1 MTLAKNPSSPPLVT
15 PYGFGSVHMSP
26 LPSTRQQLVK
36 VPQVPCLYRHSLSRK
51 YYGIKKVGGKRKE
64 HSLRTTDRK
73 LAERRLKDWIAT
85 LGKVD
90 REVER
95 LSVREMLHKLQKAN
109 LGKAPKTRA
118 TDASITKKFK
128 QTWPFDLDMRI
139 SDVRTSHLNEWLAL
153 HENRLKNTSYN
164 RYVGFLKQLFAIAV
178 DDKVIAE
185 SPVDKLKTPWKR
197 PQTPKRHVPTIAQF
211 EAIVAHIRDQP
222 LSDTAEVTADFVE
235 FLGLAGV
242 GQAEASALIWKDID
256 WQKERIWIRRQK
268 TQKVYY
274 VPFYPHLKPLLN
286 RLNNKKP
293 RSCSPQA
300 RVFAIKDAKK
310 ALSGACTRLGFSPA
324 FSQRNIR
331 QSLIQRL
338 WQAGVDVKL
347 ISKWQGHQDGGR
359 LILDTYTEVFG
370 SGDEQYVEG
379 QLAKLER
386 KAPNPPVP
394 NMALGWVNTSTKL
407 SYEEKEL
414 RKLWDFEPARP
425 VRTGMLVWNE
435 RLQGWNVER

>member
-1 MTLAKNPSSPPLVT
+1 MVPAKNPSSPPIVT

-26 LPSTRQQLVK
+26 PKSTRQQLEK

-64 HSLRTTDRK
+64 HALSTTDRK
-73 LAERRLKDWIAT
+73 LAERRLKQWMAD

-90 REVER
+90 QEVER
-95 LSVREMLHKLQKAN
+95 LTVREMLQKLQKAN
-109 LGKAPKTRA
+109 LGKAAKTQA

-128 QTWPFDLDMRI
+128 QTWPYDLDMRV
-139 SDVRTSHLNEWLAL
+139 SDVRASHLNEWLAL
-153 HENRLKNTSYN
+153 HEKRLKNTSYN

-178 DDKVIAE
+178 DDRIIAE
-185 SPVDKLKTPWKR
+185 SPADKLNTPWKR

-211 EAIVAHIRDQP
+211 EAIVAHIRHQP
-222 LSDTAEVTADFVE
+222 LSDTAEATADFVE

-242 GQAEASALIWKDID
+242 GQAEAAALTWKDID

-274 VPFYPHLKPLLN
+274 IPFYPHLKPLLN
-286 RLNNKKP
+286 SLHQKRP
-293 RSCSPQA
+293 RGCLPST
-300 RVFAIKDAKK
+300 RVFQIKDAKK
-310 ALSGACTRLGFSPA
+310 ALAGACERLKFSPA

-370 SGDEQYVEG
+370 SGDEAYVED
-379 QLAKLER
+379 QLAKLESR
-386 KAPNPPVP
+386 PPVP
-394 NMALGWVNTSTKL
+394 QMSLGWLDIPRKL
-407 SYEEKEL
+407 TYEEKEL
-414 RKLWDFEPARP
+414 RKLWDFDPAVPKRKG
-425 VRTGMLVWNE
+425 VLVWNE
-435 RLQGWNVER
+435 RLKGWKVAA